1 MKAAI
6 AIKLEKTEDA
16 VLEKLVKSGLFPNKD
31 EAARAAIIKY
41 ASDIGI
47 FSPQVLWNKITGH
60 KRRNISPQ
68 QLKKDLEAV
77 ENET

>member
-1 MKAAI
+1 MKAAM
-6 AIKLEKTEDA
+6 AIKLEKTEEA
-16 VLEKLVKSGLFPNKD
+16 VLEKMVKTGLFPNRD

-47 FSPQVLWNKITGH
+47 FNHQVLWNKITTH
-60 KRRNISPQ
+60 KKRKVSPE
-68 QLKKDLEAV
+68 QLKKELEAV

>member
-1 MKAAI
+1 MKAAM
-6 AIKLEKTEDA
+6 AIKLEKTEEA
-16 VLEKLVKSGLFPNKD
+16 VLEKMVRAGLFPNRD

-41 ASDIGI
+41 ASDIGL
-47 FSPQVLWNKITGH
+47 FSPQALWDQITAH
-60 KRRNISPQ
+60 KKRKVSPD

>member
-1 MKAAI
+1 MKAAM
-6 AIKLEKTEDA
+6 AIKLEKTEEA
-16 VLEKLVKSGLFPNKD
+16 VLEKMVKAGLFSNRD

-47 FSPQVLWNKITGH
+47 FSPQALWDKITVH
-60 KRRNISPQ
+60 KKRKVSPD